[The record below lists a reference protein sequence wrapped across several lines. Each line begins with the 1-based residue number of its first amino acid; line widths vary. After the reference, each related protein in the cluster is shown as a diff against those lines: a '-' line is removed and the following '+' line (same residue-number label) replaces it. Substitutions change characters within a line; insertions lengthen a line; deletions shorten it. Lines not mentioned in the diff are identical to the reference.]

1 MRGYSQ
7 LVMNNN
13 KEAKPITEGVKLGK
27 VCIKFM
33 YPAALVAERL
43 NISRQCVYDW
53 FSGKSRP
60 HKNAR
65 IQINKLIDELIK
77 ELKEKK

>member
-7 LVMNNN
+7 IVIYNN
-13 KEAKPITEGVKLGK
+13 KNAKSVTEGVKLGK
-27 VCIKFM
+27 ICIGFM

-77 ELKEKK
+77 ELKEKN